1 MQSSF
6 DYLFVSDYYQA
17 LLKIC
22 AIYKNKFA

>member
-6 DYLFVSDYYQA
+6 DYLFESDYCQA
-17 LLKIC
+17 SLKIS